1 MATPPSAWTGEKPR
15 KAGNGAGRGSAA
27 RSGEKVVPISPTG
40 SAQDVHR
47 TPPHSVEAEQG
58 VLGSMLISPRE
69 TIAECVEKINEE
81 YFYVPAHRTIYDVLV
96 DLWNTRQGIDLIT
109 FTQVLRDRNL
119 LDSVGGAAFVTNLFT
134 FVPTAANV
142 QYYLEI
148 VRDKYI
154 LRQIISA
161 ATESV
166 RRAYEEQEEVDSL
179 LDEVEQKIFDVGEDR
194 FKGQML
200 SMKDHAMQAIET
212 IEKLY
217 ERKGS
222 ITGIST
228 GFVEFDRMTS
238 GLHPS
243 EMVVIAARPSMGKTA
258 LAMNIAEYV
267 AINEKLAVGVFSL
280 EMSSQQLVQ
289 RMLCSRAR
297 VNLQRVRDGF
307 LGERD
312 FPSLTAAASK
322 LAEARMFIDD
332 SASLSILE
340 LRAKARRLKAQ
351 QDVSL
356 IIVDY
361 LQLLR
366 STSRRAQD
374 NRQLEISEISAGLKA
389 LAKDLKIPVIVVAQ
403 LNRQPEQRTG
413 GKPRLSD
420 LRESGCLAGN
430 TLITRADTG
439 ERIPIKTLAERKE
452 QRPVK
457 IWAVDSNLR
466 MRVHDMVRVFA
477 SGRKLVYELRTRS
490 GRKIKAS
497 GNHPFLRL
505 QGWTQ
510 LAALR
515 PGDHVAI
522 PRQLHCICPSNP
534 ISDDEIVLLA
544 HLLGDGCILP
554 RQPYHYTSAD
564 SENLEAVRAAA
575 ERLFGIKGRLVRQ
588 KNWHHLY
595 LPSPRRL
602 THSKIHP
609 ITAWF
614 NHLGLERCRSYE
626 KRIPNALFHCDD
638 ARISLFLRH
647 LWATDGNIS
656 WRRLPGRKPAAT
668 IYYASSS
675 AGLTGDAQYLLL
687 RLGIFASSRRI
698 VSRKGYRD
706 MYHLHVEGAANQL
719 EFLSRIGCVGSRGLI
734 VPELIQAL
742 KRIRQNPNRDAIP
755 AEAWKKVIEP
765 TKRQL
770 GLSWREVCQRLEMSY
785 CGSALFKNGISRN
798 RMLRLAA
805 ILPSPEVRRLATSDV
820 YWDQIV
826 AITELGEED
835 VYDATVDGA
844 HNFIADGFLVHNS
857 IEQDADLVG
866 LLVRPELY
874 EEDEEARVEKA
885 GEAELIIAKQRN
897 GPVGEIPL
905 TFLKEYTRFETRARN
920 VSEPEEAF

>member
-1 MATPPSAWTGEKPR
+1 MATQSSAWTGEKPR

-58 VLGSMLISPRE
+58 VLGSMLISPHE

-212 IEKLY
+212 IERLY

-267 AINEKLAVGVFSL
+267 AINEQLPVGVFSL

-322 LAEARMFIDD
+322 LAEAKMFIDD

-351 QDVSL
+351 HDVSL

-366 STSRRAQD
+366 STTRRAQD

-420 LRESGCLAGN
+420 LRESG
-430 TLITRADTG
+430 
-439 ERIPIKTLAERKE
+439 
-452 QRPVK
+452 
-457 IWAVDSNLR
+457 
-466 MRVHDMVRVFA
+466 
-477 SGRKLVYELRTRS
+477 
-490 GRKIKAS
+490 
-497 GNHPFLRL
+497 
-505 QGWTQ
+505 
-510 LAALR
+510 
-515 PGDHVAI
+515 
-522 PRQLHCICPSNP
+522 
-534 ISDDEIVLLA
+534 
-544 HLLGDGCILP
+544 
-554 RQPYHYTSAD
+554 
-564 SENLEAVRAAA
+564 
-575 ERLFGIKGRLVRQ
+575 
-588 KNWHHLY
+588 
-595 LPSPRRL
+595 
-602 THSKIHP
+602 
-609 ITAWF
+609 
-614 NHLGLERCRSYE
+614 
-626 KRIPNALFHCDD
+626 
-638 ARISLFLRH
+638 
-647 LWATDGNIS
+647 
-656 WRRLPGRKPAAT
+656 
-668 IYYASSS
+668 
-675 AGLTGDAQYLLL
+675 
-687 RLGIFASSRRI
+687 
-698 VSRKGYRD
+698 
-706 MYHLHVEGAANQL
+706 
-719 EFLSRIGCVGSRGLI
+719 
-734 VPELIQAL
+734 
-742 KRIRQNPNRDAIP
+742 
-755 AEAWKKVIEP
+755 
-765 TKRQL
+765 
-770 GLSWREVCQRLEMSY
+770 
-785 CGSALFKNGISRN
+785 
-798 RMLRLAA
+798 
-805 ILPSPEVRRLATSDV
+805 
-820 YWDQIV
+820 
-826 AITELGEED
+826 
-835 VYDATVDGA
+835 
-844 HNFIADGFLVHNS
+844 S

-866 LLVRPELY
+866 LLVRPEMY

-920 VSEPEEAF
+920 MSEPEEAF